1 MGRADRAPGSAS
13 PHMIVRL
20 KQIDPVAEDGPG
32 SCAPSA
38 EPSMIAEHAN
48 IPSPPPAAGTNRR
61 LRNWLIV
68 ANIVAWIVI
77 IAAIRLIFF

>member
-1 MGRADRAPGSAS
+1 
-13 PHMIVRL
+13 MIVRL

-48 IPSPPPAAGTNRR
+48 IPSPPAAGTNRR